1 FEPFCFDLQT
11 CLVFED
17 PIAVRGN
24 QALETQRLDA
34 LIKVN
39 LANVDRGFIPGNV
52 RGQPQS
58 NTPSL
63 RGIWYQTNFLRHGVA
78 HSLKEAV
85 LAPGHPALG
94 PGELGYAIDALGHT
108 DVHGQT
114 SKLSKDD
121 VEALNLY
128 VQSIE

>member
-1 FEPFCFDLQT
+1 
-11 CLVFED
+11 VFED

-24 QALETQRLDA
+24 QALESQRLDA
-34 LIKVN
+34 LIKIN
-39 LANVDRGFIPGNV
+39 LANADRGFIPGNV

-63 RGIWYQTNFLRHGVA
+63 RGIWYQTNFLRHGAA

-94 PGELGYAIDALGHT
+94 QGELGFAIDALGHT

-114 SKLSKDD
+114 SKLSKDE